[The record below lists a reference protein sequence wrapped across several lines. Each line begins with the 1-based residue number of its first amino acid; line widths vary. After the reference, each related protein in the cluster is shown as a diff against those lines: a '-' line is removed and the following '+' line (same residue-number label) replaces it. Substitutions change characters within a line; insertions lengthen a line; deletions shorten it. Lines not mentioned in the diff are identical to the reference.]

1 MRSSSTAAASTSTSR
16 WSWSRSRTACTT
28 RSIRPTS
35 PTASRNTR
43 PRPGAPAR
51 LSQFIQQVVLGLL
64 LGGVYVA
71 VALGFSLVW
80 GILNIVNLAH
90 GALVIAGG
98 YLTWLLYSRW
108 HVDPFLSLPVD
119 AVALFVIGYALQR
132 GVINRIIRAPLL
144 FTFLLTFG
152 LNLILV
158 SVLLLLFTP
167 DYRSVTTSYSGS
179 RLELGSIAVPYIRV
193 ASLAVAI
200 LLAAIL
206 WLILNRS
213 RTGAAIQAVGADRDA
228 AQLVGIDLRHAY
240 ALTFA
245 IGAAFAGVAG
255 GLISTF
261 QAITPTAGDPYTLQ
275 AFAVVILG
283 GLGRVSATV
292 AGGLLFGLIEILGQ
306 STPGLGSGYANA
318 IAFAVL
324 VIVLAFRPQGLL
336 GRLA

>member
-1 MRSSSTAAASTSTSR
+1 M
-16 WSWSRSRTACTT
+16 
-28 RSIRPTS
+28 
-35 PTASRNTR
+35 
-43 PRPGAPAR
+43 
-51 LSQFIQQVVLGLL
+51 SQFTQQVILGLL

-90 GALVIAGG
+90 GAFVIIGA
-98 YLTWLLYSRW
+98 YVTWALFTHL
-108 HVDPFLSLPVD
+108 HLDPFLSLPVD
-119 AVALFVIGYALQR
+119 AVVLFVIGYALQR
-132 GVINRIIRAPLL
+132 GVVNRVIRAPLL

-152 LNLILV
+152 LNLIIV
-158 SVLLLLFTP
+158 SLLLLIFTP
-167 DYRSVTTSYSGS
+167 DFRSVNPSYAGAG
-179 RLELGSIAVPYIRV
+179 LQLGSVAIPYIRV
-193 ASLAVAI
+193 GGLAVAL
-200 LLAAIL
+200 LLAVIL

-213 RTGAAIQAVGADRDA
+213 RIGASILAVGADRDA

-255 GLISTF
+255 GIISTF
-261 QAITPTAGDPYTLQ
+261 QSITPTAGDPYTLQ

-292 AGGLLFGLIEILGQ
+292 AGGLLFGLIEVLAQ
-306 STPGLGSGYANA
+306 SAPGLGSGYANA

-324 VIVLAFRPQGLL
+324 VVVLVVRPQGLL

>member
-1 MRSSSTAAASTSTSR
+1 M
-16 WSWSRSRTACTT
+16 
-28 RSIRPTS
+28 
-35 PTASRNTR
+35 
-43 PRPGAPAR
+43 
-51 LSQFIQQVVLGLL
+51 SQFAQQVILGLL

-90 GALVIAGG
+90 GAFVIIGA
-98 YLTWLLYSRW
+98 YVTWALFAHL

-119 AVALFVIGYALQR
+119 AVALFAIGYVLQR
-132 GVINRIIRAPLL
+132 GVINRVIRAPVL

-152 LNLILV
+152 LNLVIV
-158 SVLLLLFTP
+158 SLLLLIFTG
-167 DYRSVTTSYSGS
+167 DFRSVNPSYAGAG
-179 RLELGSIAVPYIRV
+179 LQIGSIAIPYIRV
-193 ASLAVAI
+193 GGLVVAM

-206 WLILNRS
+206 
-213 RTGAAIQAVGADRDA
+213 AVGADRDA

-255 GLISTF
+255 GIISTF
-261 QAITPTAGDPYTLQ
+261 QSITPTAGDPYTLQ

-292 AGGLLFGLIEILGQ
+292 AGGLLFGLIEVLAQ
-306 STPGLGSGYANA
+306 SAPGLGSGYANA

-324 VIVLAFRPQGLL
+324 VVVLVVRPQGLL